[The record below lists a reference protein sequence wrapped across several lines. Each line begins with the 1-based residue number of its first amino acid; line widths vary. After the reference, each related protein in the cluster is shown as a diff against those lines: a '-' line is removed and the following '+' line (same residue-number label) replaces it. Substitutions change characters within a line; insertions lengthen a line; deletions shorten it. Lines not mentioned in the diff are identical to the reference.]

1 MNTAAGD
8 NPTDDRLDALRRRG
22 DAEADAVAARL
33 AAARPDLD
41 PHQLIR
47 AALDELRR
55 ERMRTRVAAAAP
67 TAAGTETTVAAASAS
82 MSESTKVVRDW
93 FVTGPQLPEWVDRR
107 RLAHGQQVFG
117 RWSLPI
123 AASLFC
129 ASLPFTYAA
138 DKGVQVLVLTSDL
151 ATNNLHRRI
160 GETAQMLVDVTDL
173 TVGDYGGVTFTGRA
187 YMTARGVRLLHAVI
201 RRSLVGHER
210 WNDEW
215 GHPINQED
223 LLGTLFAF
231 SIVVFDALGHL
242 GVSLTD
248 DERSAYHHLW
258 NVLGY
263 LLGVDETLLPMDVAT
278 ARTWEHRIAERQ
290 QRGDGAAGRRL
301 MAALLADM
309 ELSMPIGLRKL
320 PRSLVRQ
327 VLPDAVAT
335 RIGVPAA
342 AWWAPAL
349 DLVAAIGRRMTRLD
363 GVRRIV
369 LFPLRFVGRAVIRGY
384 IDGAVSG
391 APPFRVDDELVEVW
405 RLERSRL
412 RSLMSSRRRRA
423 RVRSLRGSS

>member
-93 FVTGPQLPEWVDRR
+93 FVNGPPLPEWVDRR

-160 GETAQMLVDVTDL
+160 GENGRAFEQFLHLHTAVFSHSDL
-173 TVGDYGGVTFTGRA
+173 EFDDALHTCAAALPGAHDFTAFTPTGGV
-187 YMTARGVRLLHAVI
+187 
-201 RRSLVGHER
+201 
-210 WNDEW
+210 
-215 GHPINQED
+215 
-223 LLGTLFAF
+223 LF
-231 SIVVFDALGHL
+231 
-242 GVSLTD
+242 
-248 DERSAYHHLW
+248 E
-258 NVLGY
+258 
-263 LLGVDETLLPMDVAT
+263 
-278 ARTWEHRIAERQ
+278 
-290 QRGDGAAGRRL
+290 
-301 MAALLADM
+301 
-309 ELSMPIGLRKL
+309 
-320 PRSLVRQ
+320 
-327 VLPDAVAT
+327 
-335 RIGVPAA
+335 
-342 AWWAPAL
+342 
-349 DLVAAIGRRMTRLD
+349 
-363 GVRRIV
+363 
-369 LFPLRFVGRAVIRGY
+369 
-384 IDGAVSG
+384 
-391 APPFRVDDELVEVW
+391 
-405 RLERSRL
+405 
-412 RSLMSSRRRRA
+412 
-423 RVRSLRGSS
+423 